1 MIETL
6 AICCFAAAG
15 LFGIHRLLRGP
26 DLGDRII
33 ALDVTLMSL
42 MGGIAIA
49 AAITGDETHL
59 VALAVISIVGFTATI
74 AGARFIERQAV
85 EPLSPPKRGES
96 SGPRPG

>member
-1 MIETL
+1 MIEIL
-6 AICCFAAAG
+6 AICCFALAG

-42 MGGIAIA
+42 MGGIAVA

-85 EPLSPPKRGES
+85 EPVGSAQPGERS
-96 SGPRPG
+96 RSGRD